1 MKKTINVA
9 KALLVLCDK
18 AKNIRVGFYV
28 LLTFNNTFVFLS
40 FLFFIVTWMNNS
52 TLSKKTKNIKWSYFW
67 C

>member
-18 AKNIRVGFYV
+18 AKNIGVGFYD

-40 FLFFIVTWMNNS
+40 FLFFIVTVDDQQHFV
-52 TLSKKTKNIKWSYFW
+52 K
-67 C
+67 